1 MSDPKKPKANFGSLL
16 EKKGP
21 ILKSAPEIKPERVKP
36 VSAKKLTPKKPKA
49 ERANKRVQV
58 LLTQSEYDKL
68 SAKAGAVPMSKY
80 LRMALKDAG
89 EI

>member
-1 MSDPKKPKANFGSLL
+1 MSDSKEPKANFGSLL

-21 ILKSAPEIKPERVKP
+21 ILKSAPKIKVEKP
-36 VSAKKLTPKKPKA
+36 KAATIKKVVPKKPKA

-68 SAKAGAVPMSKY
+68 SARAGAVPMSKY
-80 LRMALKDAG
+80 LRIALKKAG